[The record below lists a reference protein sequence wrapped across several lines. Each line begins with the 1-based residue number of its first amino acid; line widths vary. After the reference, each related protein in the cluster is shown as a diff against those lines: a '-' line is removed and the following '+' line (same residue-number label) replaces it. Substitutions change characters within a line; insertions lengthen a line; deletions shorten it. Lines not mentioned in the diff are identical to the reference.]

1 MPQPRT
7 QGRAER
13 RTPSTIGS
21 YHGVFFANVADAVE
35 FCHQLVPHI
44 VRQQREGS
52 EASGSAVWFHVPPS
66 DGSAHGCWL
75 YLSDGAVKAVECGVL
90 PCAIARVLARGPP
103 PQSSVLI
110 FGEDR
115 LDPPAP
121 TVDVRRTRGSRTTSL
136 AVDLPEADV
145 VLR

>member
-13 RTPSTIGS
+13 RTPPTIGS
-21 YHGVFFANVADAVE
+21 YHGVFFASVADAVE
-35 FCHQLVPHI
+35 FCHQLVPHV
-44 VRQQREGS
+44 VRQQREAS
-52 EASGSAVWFHVPPS
+52 EKGASAVWFHVPAG
-66 DGSAHGCWL
+66 DGGARGGWL
-75 YLSDGAVKAVECGVL
+75 YLSDGAMKAVECGSL
-90 PCAIARVLARGPP
+90 PCAIARVIDRSQL

-110 FGEDR
+110 FGDDR

-121 TVDVRRTRGSRTTSL
+121 TVDVRRTRGSRITAL

>member
-13 RTPSTIGS
+13 RTPPTIGP

-35 FCHQLVPHI
+35 FCHRLVPHI
-44 VRQQREGS
+44 VRQQREAS
-52 EASGSAVWFHVPPS
+52 EESGAAVWFHVPPS
-66 DGSAHGCWL
+66 DGQARGCWL
-75 YLSDGAVKAVECGVL
+75 YLSDGAVSAVECGVL
-90 PCAIARVLARGPP
+90 PCAIARVIDRAQL

-121 TVDVRRTRGSRTTSL
+121 TVDVRRARGSRITSL

>member
-13 RTPSTIGS
+13 RTAPTIGT

-35 FCHQLVPHI
+35 FCHHLVPHI
-44 VRQQREGS
+44 VRQQREATQTS
-52 EASGSAVWFHVPPS
+52 ASAVWFHVPPS
-66 DGSAHGCWL
+66 DGTAHGCWL
-75 YLSDGAVKAVECGVL
+75 YLSDGAVRAAACGVI
-90 PCAIARVLARGPP
+90 PCAIARVVDRGHL

-121 TVDVRRTRGSRTTSL
+121 TVDVRRARGSRITSL
-136 AVDLPEADV
+136 AVDLPEPDV

>member
-1 MPQPRT
+1 M
-7 QGRAER
+7 
-13 RTPSTIGS
+13 
-21 YHGVFFANVADAVE
+21 YFANVADAVE

-44 VRQQREGS
+44 VRQQREAS
-52 EASGSAVWFHVPPS
+52 EPSASAVWFHVPAS
-66 DGSAHGCWL
+66 DGTAHGCWL
-75 YLSDGAVKAVECGVL
+75 YLSDSAVKAAGCGVL
-90 PCAIARVLARGPP
+90 PCAIARVLDRAQL

-121 TVDVRRTRGSRTTSL
+121 TVDVRRARGSRITSL